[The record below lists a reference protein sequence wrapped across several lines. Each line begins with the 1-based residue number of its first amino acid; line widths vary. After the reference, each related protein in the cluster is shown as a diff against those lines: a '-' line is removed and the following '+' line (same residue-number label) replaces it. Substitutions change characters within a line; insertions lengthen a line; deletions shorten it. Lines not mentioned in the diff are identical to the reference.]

1 VGATP
6 PHIKTMS
13 KKKFKSFKAN
23 LKRNLKNADKM
34 WDKVDDI
41 HGVIH
46 KQNWDFISVV
56 NTMTHHNLDEI
67 WIDNLHKN
75 VKSGMLKKHKMLV
88 DDCVGLGKNKA
99 VVGVGSGPSF
109 NKNCYDL
116 QYFLNKDGVRNWE
129 NRRYITICSNHQFK
143 PLLNMGIIPDFVLL
157 VDASDVVYDQLTKD
171 IPSHGKSSI
180 LIAGLHCSPKVIET
194 WSEQGREIR
203 FILNTANETKEA
215 YQKLTNKNPGGY
227 SVELGGNVIN
237 GAWTIGITKF
247 HSNVFIGVAN
257 DLSYKLFDD
266 VEEQRKNYYS
276 DKDYSTNAK
285 VTGTGR
291 DEAARQKRWAGFEI
305 KRRNI
310 WTNSKD
316 KYDIKLDLVGTSH
329 TLWVYKN
336 WLEMTLMRQVKH
348 KGNSFH
354 YFNCTEGGVL
364 GVMSRC
370 GDSMNKEQMSNKE
383 NWYLLDDV
391 CRFYHT
397 AILKDVFEHFEK
409 CREVFDNQCIG
420 NQIDALNVEDTARI
434 GLEAIAPGVDLNE
447 YIRKNRI
454 APSIQNISEAN
465 L

>member
-1 VGATP
+1 
-6 PHIKTMS
+6 MS
-13 KKKFKSFKAN
+13 KKKKNSFKSE

-34 WDKVDDI
+34 WKDVEEV

-46 KQNWDFISVV
+46 KQNWDFIAVV
-56 NTMTHHNLDEI
+56 NTMTHHHLDKL

-75 VKSGMLKKHKMLV
+75 VESGMLKKHKMLV

-116 QYFLNKDGVRNWE
+116 QYFLNKDGISNWDE
-129 NRRYITICSNHQFK
+129 RRYITICSNHQFK

-157 VDASDVVYDQLTKD
+157 VDASDVVYEQLTKD
-171 IPSHGKSSI
+171 IPEHGKSSI
-180 LIAGLHCSPKVIET
+180 LIAGLHCSPKVINE
-194 WSEQGREIR
+194 WSKQGRDIR
-203 FILNTANETKEA
+203 FILNTANETKDA
-215 YQKLTNKNPGGY
+215 YQKLTNNDPGGY

-237 GAWTIGITKF
+237 GAWVIGITKF
-247 HSNVFIGVAN
+247 HSNVFIAMGN

-266 VEEQRKNYYS
+266 VEKQRNNYYS

-285 VTGTGR
+285 GTGTGR
-291 DEAARQKRWAGFEI
+291 DEASKQKRWAGFEI
-305 KRRNI
+305 NRKHI
-310 WTNSKD
+310 WTSSKD

-354 YFNCTEGGVL
+354 YFNCTEGGIL
-364 GVMSRC
+364 GVMSKC
-370 GDSMNKEQMSNKE
+370 GDSMNKEQMRDKN
-383 NWYLLDDV
+383 NWYLFDDV

-397 AILKDVFEHFEK
+397 AMLKDVFEHFEK
-409 CREVFDNQCIG
+409 CREVFDRQCIG
-420 NQIDALNVEDTARI
+420 KQIDVLSVEDTARI
-434 GLEAIAPGVDLNE
+434 GLEGIAQSVDLNE

-454 APSIQNISEAN
+454 AATIPNMSEQNS
-465 L
+465 